1 MKDDIIALNVI
12 VSPLL
17 LSDIVQQQQ
26 NHVNSDW
33 LDATKMATLCI

>member
-26 NHVNSDW
+26 NQVNSDW